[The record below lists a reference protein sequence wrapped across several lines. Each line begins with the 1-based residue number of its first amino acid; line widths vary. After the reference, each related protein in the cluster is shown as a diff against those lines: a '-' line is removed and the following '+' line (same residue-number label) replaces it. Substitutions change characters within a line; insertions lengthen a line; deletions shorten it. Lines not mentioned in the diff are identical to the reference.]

1 MNPQLF
7 NDFGS
12 RRDHS
17 IASETWFQFLDLGR
31 REVGIWPGESRMI
44 HSAGLKGGSQT
55 RCTFGESFAKYADT
69 ALILSY

>member
-1 MNPQLF
+1 MEGEKFISSGTSYFVLENKRILRNVSIHTFFDSRKCHMNPQLF

-31 REVGIWPGESRMI
+31 CEVGI
-44 HSAGLKGGSQT
+44 
-55 RCTFGESFAKYADT
+55 
-69 ALILSY
+69 